1 MQNILEVSGLKV
13 SYFANREI
21 KAVEDVSFK
30 ILEGQSLGIAGESG
44 SGKSTL
50 GSAIIRSIPYPGRII
65 EGNIK
70 YDGTEISKVSDK
82 EFNERF
88 RWKKISMI
96 FQGALNS
103 LDPVYT
109 VGQQMREIL
118 VEHHFTGN
126 ILTTINEVLE
136 QVLLEPKVSKS
147 YPHELSGGMKQRV
160 VIAMALL
167 LKPRILIA
175 DEPTTSLDVIVQ
187 AQIINLLKKIKTA
200 YNMSIIFISHDL
212 SIISE
217 IAEVIAIM
225 YGGQLVEFGPARE
238 VYLNP
243 KHPYTQVLISSI
255 PRLDKTKGE
264 LGLLNGRSPDMSKI
278 KSGCRFADRC
288 KFVKQI
294 CESDPPNIETEGG
307 FVKCWL
313 YK

>member
-1 MQNILEVSGLKV
+1 MHNILEVSGLNV
-13 SYFANREI
+13 TYFANTEI
-21 KAVEDVSFK
+21 KAIEDVSFK
-30 ILEGQSLGIAGESG
+30 IPGTLSLGIAGESG

-50 GSAIIRSIPYPGRII
+50 GWAMIRSIPSPGRII
-65 EGNIK
+65 KGNII
-70 YDGTEISKVSDK
+70 YDGTEISRISDK
-82 EFNERF
+82 EFDENI

-109 VGQQMREIL
+109 VGQQMKEIL
-118 VEHHFTGN
+118 MEHHFTGN
-126 ILTTINEVLE
+126 VSSTINEVLE
-136 QVLLEPKVSKS
+136 QVLLDPQVSKS

-187 AQIINLLKKIKTA
+187 AQIINLLKKIKAA

-212 SIISE
+212 SIMSE
-217 IAEVIAIM
+217 IADFLAIM
-225 YGGQLVEFGPARE
+225 YRGQLVEFGPAKE

-255 PRLDKTKGE
+255 PRLNKT
-264 LGLLNGRSPDMSKI
+264 
-278 KSGCRFADRC
+278 
-288 KFVKQI
+288 
-294 CESDPPNIETEGG
+294 
-307 FVKCWL
+307 
-313 YK
+313 

>member
-1 MQNILEVSGLKV
+1 MHNILEVSGLNV
-13 SYFANREI
+13 SYYANSEI
-21 KAVEDVSFK
+21 KAIEDVSFK
-30 ILEGQSLGIAGESG
+30 IPRTLSLGIAGESG

-50 GSAIIRSIPYPGRII
+50 GWAIIRSVPSPGKII
-65 EGNIK
+65 EGNIV

-82 EFNERF
+82 EFDENI

-109 VGQQMREIL
+109 VGQQMKEIL
-118 VEHHFTGN
+118 MEHHFTGN
-126 ILTTINEVLE
+126 ISSTVNEVLE
-136 QVLLEPKVSKS
+136 QVLLDPQISKS

-187 AQIINLLKKIKTA
+187 AQIINLLKKIKAA

-212 SIISE
+212 SIMSE
-217 IAEVIAIM
+217 IADVLAIM
-225 YGGQLVEFGPARE
+225 YRGQVVEFGPAKE

-255 PRLDKTKGE
+255 PRLNKTDND
-264 LGLLNGRSPDMSKI
+264 LGLLNFKPADSSRI

-288 KFVKQI
+288 KFFKPI
-294 CESDPPNIETEGG
+294 CEKDPPNIEVEGEI
-307 FVKCWL
+307 VKCWL
-313 YK
+313 FK